1 MRNKIV
7 AANWKMNLDYEDGIN
22 ILKEVSDKL
31 QFNTNTKVIIATSYI
46 HLREAVSL
54 NNLNSQINIAA
65 QNCSAYDSGAYTSDI
80 SAKMINSCGVKYV
93 ILGHSECRDNFNED
107 NYLLMQKV
115 SHALSNNLHV
125 IFCCGETLLQ
135 RQKKIHFKYIEKQL
149 EESLFHLSSD
159 DMSKIYIAYEPIW
172 AIGTGVTASSSQAQE
187 MHKYIRSLFS
197 RKYGD
202 NCSANISI
210 LYGGS
215 CNSENASELFSQ
227 PDIDGGL
234 IGGAS
239 LKADSFISII
249 KSF

>member
-7 AANWKMNLDYEDGIN
+7 AANWKMNLDHKDGIN
-22 ILKEVSDKL
+22 ILQEVSDKL
-31 QFNTNTKVIIATSYI
+31 QFKTNAKVIIATSYI
-46 HLREAVSL
+46 HLHEAISL
-54 NNLNSQINIAA
+54 KNLNSQINIAA
-65 QNCSAYDSGAYTSDI
+65 QNCSAYDSGAHTSEI
-80 SAKMINSCGVKYV
+80 SAKMINSCGVEYV
-93 ILGHSECRDNFNED
+93 ILGHSECRDHLYED

-115 SHALSNNLHV
+115 SQALSNNLHI

-135 RQKKIHFKYIEKQL
+135 REKKIHFQHIQKQL
-149 EESLFHLSSD
+149 EESLFHLSSE

-172 AIGTGVTASSSQAQE
+172 AIGTGVTASSGQAQE

-197 RKYGD
+197 KKYGD
-202 NCSANISI
+202 ICSESIPI

-215 CNSENASELFSQ
+215 CNSANASELFSQ